1 MNIHIHRGASA
12 YSEFRLSKLTSLIR
26 TDLPD
31 LTGLN
36 ARYVHFIE
44 SNVPLNEDDLDKLNQ
59 LLDYGPNHTDFENA
73 IKFWS
78 IPRLGTISPWS
89 TKASDIV
96 LHCGLET
103 ITRVERGV
111 EWQINFNSQRS
122 LGAEEK
128 VLFAQRLAD
137 RMTESLLF
145 NLDEVDR
152 LFEHASPAALNFVDV
167 LDSGREA
174 LNIANKK
181 MGLALSDDET
191 EYLYNACLKAN
202 RNITDVELMMF
213 SQVNSEHCRHKI
225 FNASWTIDQQ
235 DEQNSLFDMIR
246 NTHRINP
253 QGTLIAYKDNAAV
266 IEGSKASRFFPDA
279 KTQIYGYQPEAV
291 NILVKVETHNH
302 PTAISPFPGAAT
314 GSGGE
319 IRDEGATG
327 RGGKPK
333 AGVTGFSV
341 SNLRLPGNLQAWEGD
356 VQKPSH
362 IASPLSIM
370 LEGPI
375 GGASFNNEF
384 GRPNIA
390 GYFRTFE
397 QPVNQHSAT
406 RFGYH
411 KPIMIAGGMG
421 NIRPQHVNKNPIKDA
436 DKIIVLGGPAMLI
449 GLGGGAAS
457 SVASGHSDEDLDFAS
472 VQRGNPEMQRR
483 CQEVIDRCWEMG
495 DDNPIVSIHD
505 VGAGGLSNAVPELV
519 HDAGLGGD
527 FELRRV
533 LNDEMSMSPMEIWC
547 NESQERYVIAV
558 KAQRLLE
565 FETICERERCL
576 YCVIGHA
583 TDEQELKLS
592 DDLLNHR
599 QGDPIDLSMDVLFA
613 NPPQMHRD
621 VISFPAQITK
631 LRLDEVEI
639 NEAITRLLNLPAI
652 ADKTFLVTI
661 GDRSVTGMIS
671 RDQMVG
677 PWQVP
682 VADVAVTTSSFDS
695 YFGEA
700 MAMGERT
707 PVAVLNPAA
716 SGKMAVGEVITNI
729 AAASIESIRNIKLSA
744 NWMAAAGFQGQDA
757 ALYETVKAVGIEL
770 CPELGI
776 AIPVGKDSMS
786 MRTVWKQI
794 EPDQDQDKDQDQ
806 QLTVASPVSLIVT
819 GFAPVTDVRKTLTP
833 VLKNLQD
840 DQLFLID
847 LGEGLNRLGGSCL
860 AQVYNVSGEM
870 TPDVNDASLVKH
882 FFELIQHLNQENLI
896 HAYHDRS
903 DGGLFVTLVEM
914 AFASRCGLDIVL
926 DGFEADA
933 RELLFNEELGA
944 VIQIKNENA
953 AQFKKLL
960 KHYNLQ
966 HCTHFIGHRCETDR
980 VSIRY
985 HNDQIINSKRSDLHR
1000 QWSQTT
1006 WQMQS
1011 LRDNPECARQEYD
1024 RILDHADSGL
1034 YSNLNFDVK
1043 EDIAAPYLHK
1053 SIKPKIAIL
1062 REQGVNS
1069 QTEMAAAFDRAGF
1082 TSVDVHMSDLIESR
1096 QFLNNFSGLVA
1107 CGGFS
1112 FGDVLGAGQGWAKSI
1127 LFNNQL
1133 KDEFSEFFQQPD
1145 KFSLGVCNGCQMMS
1159 AIKSL
1164 IPGAQHWPE
1173 FTRNLS
1179 EQYEARQVMV
1189 KIEQTPSIFFTQM
1202 AGSEF
1207 PVVVAHGEGKAIFSS
1222 DEAFA
1227 AAESSSLIAARF
1239 IDNQG
1244 LVTQKYPFNPNGSPA
1259 GITALTSI
1267 DGRSTILM
1275 PHPERVF
1282 RSVTNSWRS
1291 EDWGEDSPWMRIF
1304 RNARCWVN

>member
-1 MNIHIHRGASA
+1 MNIQTHRGGAA
-12 YSEFRLSKLTSLIR
+12 YSEFRLSKLASQISEYV
-26 TDLPD
+26 PG
-31 LTGLN
+31 LTALN
-36 ARYVHFIE
+36 ARYIHFID
-44 SNVPLNEDDLDKLNQ
+44 SQRPLTDADFNKLDQ
-59 LLDYGPNHTDFENA
+59 LLDYGVQPLDLDEVV
-73 IKFWS
+73 KFW
-78 IPRLGTISPWS
+78 IVPRLGTISPWS

-96 LHCGLET
+96 HHCGLKA
-103 ITRVERGV
+103 IGRIERGV
-111 EWQINFNSQRS
+111 EWQIQLSSPRAFT
-122 LGAEEK
+122 EDEM
-128 VLFAQRLAD
+128 AQFSNQLAD
-137 RMTESLLF
+137 AMTQSLLF
-145 NLDEVDR
+145 DPSQFKLM
-152 LFEHASPAALNFVDV
+152 FKHASPAPLNFVDV
-167 LDSGREA
+167 LESGRDA
-174 LNIANKK
+174 LEMANKK
-181 MGLALSDDET
+181 MGLALSDDEV
-191 EYLYNACLKAN
+191 EYLYNASTNAN

-235 DEQNSLFDMIR
+235 DAQNSLFDMIR
-246 NTHRINP
+246 NTHRISP
-253 QGTLIAYKDNAAV
+253 KGTLIAYKDNAAV
-266 IEGSKASRFFPDA
+266 IEGSNAGRFYPDA
-279 KTQIYGYQPEAV
+279 KTQVYGYHQESV
-291 NILVKVETHNH
+291 DILIKVETHNH

-341 SNLRLPGNLQAWEGD
+341 SNLRLPDNLQAWEGEE
-356 VQKPSH
+356 QKPAH

-370 LEGPI
+370 LDGPI

-397 QPVNQHSAT
+397 QTAQTGSNT

-421 NIRPQHVNKNPIKDA
+421 NIRSQHVDKNQIKQA

-483 CQEVIDRCWEMG
+483 CQEVIDRCWAMG
-495 DDNPIVSIHD
+495 TNNPIVSIHD
-505 VGAGGLSNAVPELV
+505 VGAGGLSNAVPELI

-558 KAQRLLE
+558 QADRLKE
-565 FETICERERCL
+565 FEAICKRERCL
-576 YCVIGHA
+576 YCVIGEA
-583 TDEQELKLS
+583 TDKQQLKLG
-592 DDLLNHR
+592 DELLDNPC
-599 QGDPIDLSMDVLFA
+599 GDPIDLKMDVLFA
-613 NPPQMHRD
+613 NPPKMHRD
-621 VISFPAQITK
+621 VKSTQPQSTA
-631 LRLDEVEI
+631 LDLDKIEI
-639 NEAITRLLNLPAI
+639 DEAVRRLLNLPTI

-661 GDRSVTGMIS
+661 GDRSVTGMVC

-682 VADVAVTTSSFDS
+682 VADVAVTASSFDS
-695 YFGEA
+695 YVGEA

-707 PVAVLNPAA
+707 PLAVLNPPA
-716 SGKMAVGEVITNI
+716 SGKMAVAEVITNI
-729 AAASIESIRNIKLSA
+729 AAASIESIGNIKLSA

-757 ALYETVKAVGIEL
+757 ALYATVEAIGIEL
-770 CPELGI
+770 CPQLGV

-786 MRTVWKQI
+786 MRTVWQ
-794 EPDQDQDKDQDQ
+794 ESGYVNEAQSEEQY
-806 QLTVASPVSLIVT
+806 TVASPVSLIVT

-833 VLKNLQD
+833 VLKRIDD
-840 DQLFLID
+840 DQLLLID

-860 AQVYNVSGEM
+860 AQVYNVTGED
-870 TPDVNDASLVKH
+870 TPDVNNALLLKN
-882 FFELIQHLNQENLI
+882 FFELIQHLNKENLI

-903 DGGLFVTLVEM
+903 DGGLFATLTEM
-914 AFASRCGLDIVL
+914 AFASRCGLQISL
-926 DGFEADA
+926 DSDSDSKQ
-933 RELLFNEELGA
+933 LLFNEELGA
-944 VIQIKNENA
+944 VMQIK
-953 AQFKKLL
+953 AQDRDVVESTIRQ
-960 KHYNLQ
+960 YNLD
-966 HCTHFIGHRCETDR
+966 HCSHFIGHSCESDSLNFTH
-980 VSIRY
+980 
-985 HNDQIINSKRSDLHR
+985 HNQHVIKSRRSDLHR
-1000 QWSQTT
+1000 QWSKTT

-1011 LRDNPECARQEYD
+1011 LRDNPQCAQQEYD
-1024 RILDHADSGL
+1024 RILDLADPGM
-1034 YSNLNFDVK
+1034 YSNLSYDVVK
-1043 EDIAAPYLHK
+1043 DIAAPYLNK
-1053 SIKPKIAIL
+1053 SIKPTIAIL

-1082 TSVDVHMSDLIESR
+1082 SSVDVHMSDLLEAR
-1096 QFLNNFSGLVA
+1096 QSLSSFVGLVA

-1133 KDEFSEFFQQPD
+1133 KDEFYEFFQQKD

-1159 AIKSL
+1159 AIKSV

-1173 FTRNLS
+1173 FVRNQS
-1179 EQYEARQVMV
+1179 EQYEARQVMIKV
-1189 KIEQTPSIFFTQM
+1189 EQSPSIFFEGMT
-1202 AGSEF
+1202 GSEF
-1207 PVVVAHGEGKAIFSS
+1207 PAVVAHGEGNAIF
-1222 DEAFA
+1222 DNEAQGSL
-1227 AAESSSLIAARF
+1227 AESSNLIAARF
-1239 IDNQG
+1239 IDNLGQ
-1244 LVTQKYPFNPNGSPA
+1244 VTEQYPYNPNGSSA
-1259 GITALTSI
+1259 GVTALTSN